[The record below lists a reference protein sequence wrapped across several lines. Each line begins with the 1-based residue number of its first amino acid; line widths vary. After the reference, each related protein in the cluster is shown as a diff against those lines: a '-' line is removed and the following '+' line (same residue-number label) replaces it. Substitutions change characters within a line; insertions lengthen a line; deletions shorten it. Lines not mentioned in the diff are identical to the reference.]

1 MKRRD
6 WLFKFLL
13 LNYLFIFILCA
24 QCFIC
29 MYMQHMCAVHT
40 EARRGHWIPRNWC
53 HSQLWAAMG
62 LLGARPESSART
74 CVLECYITPSILLK
88 LYAAEAQWIL
98 EEYSRKR
105 GDRSALAQTIVTSR
119 PHDVPAS
126 QKTTEKPPSPILY
139 SSVSDSC
146 RDRMTISVLRLR
158 HHKYQS
164 AALSLLDADLND
176 LMPSLAHLSLNHYHS
191 HSCRPFL
198 RRWKTEVRNGSYRCH
213 DPCGSHKNS
222 PNHEEIPITMDLS
235 QTIHLLHNDH
245 SMPPETFSLLKEC
258 LVRDL
263 MTTQYTADAV
273 LSLWSKYLGHGKN
286 RSKSENNM
294 RQKRKDRGR
303 DANGI
308 AQRQRRLCA
317 KLKRRYPRRG
327 QNCAKPHCFALLM
340 GLHNNLSQ
348 GSEAV
353 KLIKL
358 FPVSRR

>member
-1 MKRRD
+1 MQQKLSGYWRSIARKKERD
-6 WLFKFLL
+6 QPWPRPLWPQGPMMS
-13 LNYLFIFILCA
+13 LNP
-24 QCFIC
+24 
-29 MYMQHMCAVHT
+29 
-40 EARRGHWIPRNWC
+40 RGSLRDHPPPFSIP
-53 HSQLWAAMG
+53 
-62 LLGARPESSART
+62 
-74 CVLECYITPSILLK
+74 
-88 LYAAEAQWIL
+88 
-98 EEYSRKR
+98 
-105 GDRSALAQTIVTSR
+105 
-119 PHDVPAS
+119 
-126 QKTTEKPPSPILY
+126 
-139 SSVSDSC
+139 
-146 RDRMTISVLRLR
+146 
-158 HHKYQS
+158 
-164 AALSLLDADLND
+164 LSLTPEETEWPFLYFDFVTTNIKVLLFLSWMLDLND

-198 RRWKTEVRNGSYRCH
+198 RRWKTEVRNGSYRCN
-213 DPCGSHKNS
+213 DPCSSHKNS
-222 PNHEEIPITMDLS
+222 PNHEEIPITMDLF

-273 LSLWSKYLGHGKN
+273 LCLWSKYLGHGKN
-286 RSKSENNM
+286 WSKSENNM

-308 AQRQRRLCA
+308 AQRRRLCA

-327 QNCAKPHCFALLM
+327 QNCAKPHCFALLT
-340 GLHNNLSQ
+340 GLHKNLSQ